1 MLDKPIRFY
10 LVPKG
15 TEYNTPPKNLDNWRP
30 VQHTRRCLVFDD
42 CDEADACL
50 ADITRSKGR
59 HEIELAY
66 QHKSFRCDGQRHV
79 LFYRHD
85 RNSLKTNERHLVPD
99 CPEVGTIIVAVVW
112 LREEVLLPN
121 GRMGYKKSTPM
132 TIPAVRMF
140 RYDSLN
146 SFVVPTTT
154 LPPRGAPIRPQV
166 VRQQVDWG
174 HLPDIDTETL
184 AGGSVIRLF
193 ALSNLG

>member
-15 TEYNTPPKNLDNWRP
+15 TEYNTPPNNLNGWRP

-42 CDEADACL
+42 YDEADACL
-50 ADITRSKGR
+50 VDIVRSKGR

-66 QHKSFRCDGQRHV
+66 QHKSFRCDGQRHSYH
-79 LFYRHD
+79 YRPG

-99 CPEVGTIIVAVVW
+99 CPEIGTIIVAVAW
-112 LREEVLLPN
+112 LREEVPLPN
-121 GRMGYKKSTPM
+121 GKLGYKKSTPM

-140 RYDSLN
+140 RYDS
-146 SFVVPTTT
+146 SGHFVVPTATF
-154 LPPRGAPIRPQV
+154 PPRGTPLRP
-166 VRQQVDWG
+166 QVDWG

-184 AGGSVIRLF
+184 IGGSVIRLF